1 MNVSEMS
8 LFMENPA
15 FQEPLSYAKFII
27 GVDPYRDGETPVL
40 VVCKKMKSFALV
52 RADDS
57 DKVKI
62 ALHDL
67 ERYGHIQFSANPKCI
82 EPNYA
87 DELLVSIMGVSLR
100 SKCNS
105 AALVEL
111 NNHAGAAISRLKK
124 IHPPAHIIIISP
136 RHKMFEE
143 LAVKFS
149 KYPEFDR
156 TFNHQ
161 KNPRS
166 VEMIQEKG
174 RTSNPMHKD

>member
-1 MNVSEMS
+1 
-8 LFMENPA
+8 
-15 FQEPLSYAKFII
+15 
-27 GVDPYRDGETPVL
+27 
-40 VVCKKMKSFALV
+40 MKSFALV

-67 ERYGHIQFSANPKCI
+67 ERYGHIQFSATPKCI

-87 DELLVSIMGVSLR
+87 DELLVSVMGVSLK

-143 LAVKFS
+143 LAGKFP

-161 KNPRS
+161 KSPQNMEMLQEE
-166 VEMIQEKG
+166 VEAP
-174 RTSNPMHKD
+174 NPMHKE

>member
-1 MNVSEMS
+1 MS
-8 LFMENPA
+8 
-15 FQEPLSYAKFII
+15 
-27 GVDPYRDGETPVL
+27 V
-40 VVCKKMKSFALV
+40 
-52 RADDS
+52 
-57 DKVKI
+57 
-62 ALHDL
+62 
-67 ERYGHIQFSANPKCI
+67 
-82 EPNYA
+82 
-87 DELLVSIMGVSLR
+87 MGVALK

-143 LAVKFS
+143 LAVRFS

-161 KNPRS
+161 KGPQNL
-166 VEMIQEKG
+166 EIIQEKVEPPI
-174 RTSNPMHKD
+174 RLRIRNKTSFTNFTFSSSIFFFLWNE

>member
-1 MNVSEMS
+1 
-8 LFMENPA
+8 
-15 FQEPLSYAKFII
+15 
-27 GVDPYRDGETPVL
+27 
-40 VVCKKMKSFALV
+40 MKSFALV

-67 ERYGHIQFSANPKCI
+67 ERYGHIQFSATPKCI

-87 DELLVSIMGVSLR
+87 DELLVSVMGVSLK

-143 LAVKFS
+143 LTGNFP

-161 KNPRS
+161 KGPQS
-166 VEMIQEKG
+166 MEIIQENG
-174 RTSNPMHKD
+174 EPSNPMHKE